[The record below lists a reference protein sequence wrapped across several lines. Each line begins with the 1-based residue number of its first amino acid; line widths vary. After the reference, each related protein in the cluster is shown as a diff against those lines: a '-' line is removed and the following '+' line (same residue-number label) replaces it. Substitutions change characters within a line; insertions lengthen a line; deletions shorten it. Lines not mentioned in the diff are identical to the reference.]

1 MILQTIYRSI
11 NILKLEKNTYREISK
26 DKSSIYGSGI
36 VMLFAG
42 LVNVYLFKIY
52 ISPTL
57 PNEIP
62 LTPILLTWIFFNWYV
77 FSNVMII
84 LAKAFTNP
92 VTLIKNPKLNK
103 NFKNKKKALSL
114 VGFSNTAEIFKIF
127 IIFFPNFIVIISW
140 GVLMLVIASQ
150 VVGVKQIYNFDKIS
164 SAVGVVITSYIA
176 QFFIIGLL
184 VFFLIKLAH

>member
-84 LAKAFTNP
+84 LAKAFTSP

-103 NFKNKKKALSL
+103 NFKNKKIALSL